1 MLGTRTP
8 FKDVP
13 FFWSA
18 HYDMTIR
25 YVGYAQSWDD
35 VEMEGSLL
43 DKDCLIRFRKDEK
56 TLAVAT
62 IGRDRAAL
70 EQAEILR

>member
-1 MLGTRTP
+1 
-8 FKDVP
+8 
-13 FFWSA
+13 
-18 HYDMTIR
+18 MTIR